1 MYCGKFVG
9 KDIMSERMTDRKSE
23 VMTNRNADIE
33 ADAKTRNKTEDAF
46 IFAAYNTHWIDHEFA
61 LPTLPDDE
69 EWTLSLSTCADTKV
83 ELQLEKEDERV
94 NHMKLPPRSMAICI
108 GIKKKN
114 GKTPLMEKK
123 DESITASKD
132 NLLS

>member
-1 MYCGKFVG
+1 MNLLCRHC
-9 KDIMSERMTDRKSE
+9 RM
-23 VMTNRNADIE
+23 M
-33 ADAKTRNKTEDAF
+33 
-46 IFAAYNTHWIDHEFA
+46 
-61 LPTLPDDE
+61 
-69 EWTLSLSTCADTKV
+69 KV